1 MEWFIAVLA
10 VLVLGVAAVAAAGGL
25 GQFGPITV
33 DRPPL
38 QLPDDDLTADDLARV
53 RFLVVPRGYAMDQVD
68 EVLNRLQ
75 TQLSGQS
82 GTAYD
87 SESEIMDAV
96 QFGDRRNHDG
106 SDETSYGRRTD

>member
-10 VLVLGVAAVAAAGGL
+10 VLILGLAAMAAAGGL
-25 GQFGPITV
+25 GQFGPIMV

-38 QLPDDDLTADDLARV
+38 DLPDGDLSADDLAGV
-53 RFLVVPRGYAMDQVD
+53 RFMVVPRGYAMDQVD
-68 EVLNRLQ
+68 EVLKRLQ

-82 GTAYD
+82 VTAD
-87 SESEIMDAV
+87 GSESEIMDAV
-96 QFGDRRNHDG
+96 EFGDRRNHDG

>member
-25 GQFGPITV
+25 GQFGPIMV

-38 QLPDDDLTADDLARV
+38 ELPEGDFTAEDLASV

-82 GTAYD
+82 VSAD
-87 SESEIMDAV
+87 ASESGIMDAV